1 MLSLVE
7 ELKKKVIAL
16 FLIHIGTMLLV
27 EDCIGVIRTKSKRG
41 DGGGLRGGSWQC
53 WAWGSPAMCRFQGFH
68 FLSPTGQPSPWDRPT
83 PMDPTRLSMEQG
95 KEFLKHLGIPQ
106 RDVSAGEAGQVTGGG
121 RRRPPS
127 LEPRQLLPP

>member
-1 MLSLVE
+1 MQNP
-7 ELKKKVIAL
+7 
-16 FLIHIGTMLLV
+16 
-27 EDCIGVIRTKSKRG
+27 DCILI
-41 DGGGLRGGSWQC
+41 
-53 WAWGSPAMCRFQGFH
+53 
-68 FLSPTGQPSPWDRPT
+68 FLPLCQLDLMTEKWVVVAAV
-83 PMDPTRLSMEQG
+83 DPTRLSMEQG